1 MPRCYAN
8 PDVVT
13 IGNKEIVAKIREFA
27 KESMTNPST
36 WAAEAISEY
45 IKEHR
50 SGKYIDNPD
59 RYAERDPVDEYELL
73 ADPFAEEEEE
83 V

>member
-13 IGNKEIVAKIREFA
+13 IGNKEIVGKIREFA

-50 SGKYIDNPD
+50 SGKYTPDPD
-59 RYAERDPVDEYELL
+59 RHSERDPVDEYELL
-73 ADPFAEEEEE
+73 VDPFAEEEEE